1 MPLAA
6 VAPGTVAC
14 RPLRVRQLEASL
26 RTLSADLDA
35 RSSGTVGAA
44 FMKPTYDSIVVG
56 AGQAGLAASYYLQR
70 AGLSIALLD
79 AAEEIGA
86 VWRRRWDSLRLFT
99 PAGYNGLPGM
109 PFPGERYSLPGKDEV
124 ADYLKAY
131 AKQFDLPVRL
141 GTRVTSLRPN
151 AGAYRISTKSG
162 EVLTA
167 RSVIV
172 ATGANQQPYVP
183 AFAAA
188 LDSRII
194 QVHSSG
200 YRRPAQ
206 LPWGG
211 VLVVGAGNS
220 GAQIALE
227 LAETGRRVVL
237 SGRDTGSLP
246 RRFLGRDI
254 YDWLWPTLMRPPVH
268 TALGRRLM
276 QGRLFAGDPLVGMS
290 TKSLERA
297 NLLRAGRTIGVHEGL
312 PLLEGG
318 NVHAETVAVVWCT
331 GFRPDFSWIELPA
344 FGLDGYPLHRRGLV
358 QAAPGIAFLGMRFQY
373 RVSSALLG
381 GVGEDAA
388 YVASET
394 VSFLRSGPVSTVLK
408 RQSVD
413 SAERS

>member
-1 MPLAA
+1 MN
-6 VAPGTVAC
+6 
-14 RPLRVRQLEASL
+14 S
-26 RTLSADLDA
+26 
-35 RSSGTVGAA
+35 
-44 FMKPTYDSIVVG
+44 MYDSIVIG
-56 AGQAGLAASYYLQR
+56 AGQAGLAAGYYLQR
-70 AGLSIALLD
+70 AGLRIALLD
-79 AAEEIGA
+79 AQEEVGA
-86 VWRRRWDSLRLFT
+86 VWRQRWDSLRLFT
-99 PAGYNGLPGM
+99 PARYNGLPGM

-124 ADYLKAY
+124 ADYLQAY
-131 AKQFDLPVRL
+131 AKRLDLPVRL
-141 GTRVTSLRPN
+141 GTRVTSLRPD
-151 AGAYRISTKSG
+151 AGAYSVSTDSG
-162 EVLTA
+162 EELSA

-188 LDSRII
+188 LNSQIV

-206 LPWGG
+206 LPSGS

-227 LAETGRRVVL
+227 LAEAGRRVVL
-237 SGRDTGSLP
+237 SGPNTGSLP

-276 QGRLFAGDPLVGMS
+276 LGRLFAGDPLVGMS
-290 TKSLERA
+290 ARSLERA
-297 NLLRAGRTIGVHEGL
+297 NLMRVGRTIGVREGL
-312 PLLEGG
+312 PLLEDG
-318 NVHAETVAVVWCT
+318 NLDAETVAVVWCT
-331 GFRPDFSWIELPA
+331 GFRPDFNWIELPV

-358 QAAPGIAFLGMRFQY
+358 QAAPGIAFVGMRFQY
-373 RVSSALLG
+373 RASSALLG

-394 VSFLRSGPVSTVLK
+394 VKYLRSRPTSTVRHGQSTASPK
-408 RQSVD
+408 RT
-413 SAERS
+413 

>member
-1 MPLAA
+1 MNA
-6 VAPGTVAC
+6 
-14 RPLRVRQLEASL
+14 
-26 RTLSADLDA
+26 
-35 RSSGTVGAA
+35 
-44 FMKPTYDSIVVG
+44 TYDSIVIG
-56 AGQAGLAASYYLQR
+56 AGQAGLAAGYYLQR
-70 AGLSIALLD
+70 AGLRIALLD

-86 VWRRRWDSLRLFT
+86 VWRQRWDSLRLFT
-99 PAGYNGLPGM
+99 PARYNGLPGM

-141 GTRVTSLRPN
+141 GTRVTSLRPD
-151 AGAYRISTKSG
+151 AGAYSIGTESG

-183 AFAAA
+183 AFAAV
-188 LDSRII
+188 LDSQIV
-194 QVHSSG
+194 QFHSSG

-206 LPWGG
+206 LPSGS

-227 LAETGRRVVL
+227 LAETGGRVVL
-237 SGRDTGSLP
+237 SGPDTGSLP

-290 TKSLERA
+290 TKTLEHA

-318 NVHAETVAVVWCT
+318 NVDAETVAVVWCT
-331 GFRPDFSWIELPA
+331 GFRPDFSWIELPV

-358 QAAPGIAFLGMRFQY
+358 QAAPGVAFLGMRFQF

-394 VSFLRSGPVSTVLK
+394 VRFLRSRPASAVLK
-408 RQSVD
+408 RQSAA
-413 SAERS
+413 SAERA

>member
-1 MPLAA
+1 MS
-6 VAPGTVAC
+6 V
-14 RPLRVRQLEASL
+14 
-26 RTLSADLDA
+26 
-35 RSSGTVGAA
+35 
-44 FMKPTYDSIVVG
+44 TYDSVVIG
-56 AGQAGLAASYYLQR
+56 AGQAGLAAGYYLRR
-70 AGLSIALLD
+70 AGLRIALLD

-99 PAGYNGLPGM
+99 PARYNGLPGM
-109 PFPGERYSLPGKDEV
+109 PFPGKRYSLPGKDEV

-141 GTRVTSLRPN
+141 STRVTSLRPH
-151 AGAYRISTKSG
+151 AAAYSINTESG

-183 AFAAA
+183 AFAAT
-188 LDSRII
+188 LDS
-194 QVHSSG
+194 QVVQLHSSG

-206 LPWGG
+206 LPSGS

-227 LAETGRRVVL
+227 LAETRRRVVL
-237 SGRDTGSLP
+237 SGPDTGSLP

-254 YDWLWPTLMRPPVH
+254 YDWLWPTLMRAPAH
-268 TALGRRLM
+268 TAIGRRLM
-276 QGRLFAGDPLVGMS
+276 QGRLFAGDPLIGMS
-290 TKSLERA
+290 PKSLARA
-297 NLLRAGRTIGVHEGL
+297 NLRRAGRTIGVRGGL

-318 NVHAETVAVVWCT
+318 NVDAGTVAVVWCT
-331 GFRPDFSWIELPA
+331 GFRPDFSWIELPV

-358 QAAPGIAFLGMRFQY
+358 ETAPGIAFLGMRFQY

-388 YVASET
+388 YIASET
-394 VSFLRSGPVSTVLK
+394 VRFLRSRPASAVLS
-408 RQSVD
+408 RQPAA
-413 SAERS
+413 SAERA